1 MFELETTLLILLIVT
16 LLAAFG
22 FEFVNGFHDTANAVA
37 TVIYT
42 NSLPPVTAVVWSG
55 FCNMMGVMLGGV
67 GVAMGIVELLPPD
80 LQVGLGAKEGVLMV
94 MSLLTS
100 AILWN
105 LGTWYYGIPCSSSHT
120 LIGSILG
127 VGLAHSMLPNQ
138 VFGTGVNWGKAG
150 EIGLSLLVSPLIGF
164 TLSALLLI
172 LTKKLIKNP
181 DLYKE
186 PKPEKRPPT
195 WIRAILFLTC
205 TGVSFAHGN
214 NDGQKGVG
222 LVMLILIFSLPTI
235 YAINLESDNYKK
247 LPALMQ
253 TIETEIKN
261 DNLVI
266 DVAQSETAQKSM
278 ENIKNYLQQDATAGK
293 NDNSRFIRVEISN
306 LVKSLKGVKTKAQT
320 EESFFEN
327 FFGEKKPNPFLDSS
341 KEIQSIIHYSPF
353 WVVLA
358 ISLCLGLGTMIGYK
372 RIVVTI
378 GEKIGKT
385 HMTYSQ
391 GAVAE
396 MVAAG
401 TIALSSA
408 YSVPVSTT
416 QVLSSGVAGTML
428 ANDGK
433 QNLQMG
439 TIRNIFLAWV
449 LTFPVTVVISCACF
463 FLYRF
468 LFL

>member
-1 MFELETTLLILLIVT
+1 MFELETTLLILLIFT

-80 LQVGLGAKEGVLMV
+80 VQVGLGAREGILMV
-94 MSLLTS
+94 MALLTS

-127 VGLAHSMLPNQ
+127 VGLAHSMLPTQ
-138 VFGTGVNWGKAG
+138 VFGTGINWEKAG

-205 TGVSFAHGN
+205 TGVSFSHGN

-222 LVMLILIFSLPTI
+222 LVMLILIFSLPTM
-235 YAINLESDNYKK
+235 YAIDSASDSYKK
-247 LPALMQ
+247 LPVLMQ
-253 TIETEIKN
+253 TIEAEITN
-261 DNLVI
+261 ENLVI
-266 DVAQSETAQKSM
+266 DATQATTAQKSIS
-278 ENIKNYLQQDATAGK
+278 NIRSYLQQDATAGK
-293 NDNSRFIRVEISN
+293 NDNSRLIRLEISN
-306 LVKSLKGVKTKAQT
+306 LVKSIKGVKTKAQT
-320 EESFFEN
+320 EESFWGN
-327 FFGEKKPNPFLDSS
+327 FFGEKKLNPFLDAS
-341 KEIQSIIHYSPF
+341 KEIQSVIHYSPF

>member
-1 MFELETTLLILLIVT
+1 MFELETTLLVLLIIT

-42 NSLPPVTAVVWSG
+42 NSLPPVPAVVWSG

-80 LQVGLGAKEGVLMV
+80 LQIGLGAKEGVLMV
-94 MSLLTS
+94 MALLTS

-120 LIGSILG
+120 LIGSIVG
-127 VGLAHSMLPNQ
+127 VGLAYSMLPNQ
-138 VFGTGVNWGKAG
+138 AFGSGVNWGKAG
-150 EIGLSLLVSPLIGF
+150 EIGLSLLISPLIGF

-172 LTKKLIKNP
+172 ITKKIIKNP
-181 DLYKE
+181 DLYRE
-186 PKPEKRPPT
+186 PQKGKRPPT
-195 WIRAILFLTC
+195 WIRVVLFLTC

-235 YAINLESDNYKK
+235 YAINLESENYKK
-247 LPALMQ
+247 LPALVQ
-253 TIETEIKN
+253 TIEGGIKDAQVAIPPTQIAILN
-261 DNLVI
+261 NSIANLKNLLVDNN
-266 DVAQSETAQKSM
+266 K
-278 ENIKNYLQQDATAGK
+278 ENTKLL
-293 NDNSRFIRVEISN
+293 RVEISN
-306 LVKSLKGVKTKAQT
+306 IVKALKSAKNQT
-320 EESFFEN
+320 TDLKVA
-327 FFGEKKPNPFLDSS
+327 GEQ
-341 KEIQSIIHYSPF
+341 IQSTIHYSPF

-358 ISLCLGLGTMIGYK
+358 ISLCLGMGTMIGYK

-391 GAVAE
+391 GAAAE
-396 MVAAG
+396 LIAAG

-439 TIRNIFLAWV
+439 TIRSIFLAWV
-449 LTFPVTVVISCACF
+449 LTFPVTVVISGVCF

>member
-1 MFELETTLLILLIVT
+1 MFELETTLLVLLIIT

-42 NSLPPVTAVVWSG
+42 NSLPPVPAVVWSG
-55 FCNMMGVMLGGV
+55 FCNMMGVMLGGI

-80 LQVGLGAKEGVLMV
+80 LQIGLGAKEGVLMV
-94 MSLLTS
+94 MALLTS

-120 LIGSILG
+120 LIGSIVG
-127 VGLAHSMLPNQ
+127 VGLAYSMLPNQ
-138 VFGTGVNWGKAG
+138 VFGSGVNWGKAG
-150 EIGLSLLVSPLIGF
+150 EIGLSLLISPLIGF

-181 DLYKE
+181 DLYRE
-186 PKPEKRPPT
+186 PQKGKRPPT

-235 YAINLESDNYKK
+235 YAINTESDNYKK
-247 LPALMQ
+247 LPALVQ
-253 TIETEIKN
+253 TIEIGIKDAQITIPPTQMAMLN
-261 DNLVI
+261 NSIANL
-266 DVAQSETAQKSM
+266 
-278 ENIKNYLQQDATAGK
+278 KNLLVDSDKEDAK
-293 NDNSRFIRVEISN
+293 LVRVEISSI
-306 LVKSLKGVKTKAQT
+306 VKALKSAKNQSPDLEVA
-320 EESFFEN
+320 
-327 FFGEKKPNPFLDSS
+327 GEQ
-341 KEIQSIIHYSPF
+341 IQSIIHYSPF

-358 ISLCLGLGTMIGYK
+358 ISLCLGMGTMIGYK

-396 MVAAG
+396 LVAAG

-439 TIRNIFLAWV
+439 TIRSIFLAWV
-449 LTFPVTVVISCACF
+449 LTFPVTVVVSGVCF

>member
-1 MFELETTLLILLIVT
+1 MFELETTLLILLIIT

-55 FCNMMGVMLGGV
+55 FSNMMGVMLGGV

-80 LQVGLGAKEGVLMV
+80 LQVSLGAKEGVLMV
-94 MSLLTS
+94 MALLTS

-138 VFGTGVNWGKAG
+138 IFGSGVNWEKAG
-150 EIGLSLLVSPLIGF
+150 EIGLSLLLSPMIGF

-181 DLYKE
+181 DLYRE
-186 PKPEKRPPT
+186 PKPGKRPPT
-195 WIRAILFLTC
+195 WIRVILFLTC

-222 LVMLILIFSLPTI
+222 LVMLILIFSLPTF

-247 LPALMQ
+247 LPALVQ
-253 TIETEIKN
+253 TVEMEIKKTN
-261 DNLVI
+261 VLKI
-266 DVAQSETAQKSM
+266 EQSEVLDKNIL
-278 ENIKNYLQQDATAGK
+278 NIKKFLADGSK
-293 NDNSRFIRVEISN
+293 NADLALLRVEISSI
-306 LVKSLKGVKTKAQT
+306 VKLLKGTKNQSEELKTA
-320 EESFFEN
+320 
-327 FFGEKKPNPFLDSS
+327 G

-401 TIALSSA
+401 TIAISSA

-439 TIRNIFLAWV
+439 TIRNIFLAWIF
-449 LTFPVTVVISCACF
+449 TFPVTVVISSICF

>member
-1 MFELETTLLILLIVT
+1 MFELETTLLILLLVT

-94 MSLLTS
+94 MALLTS

-127 VGLAHSMLPNQ
+127 VGLAHSMLPGQ

-235 YAINLESDNYKK
+235 YAINIESDNYKK
-247 LPALMQ
+247 LPALIQ
-253 TIETEIKN
+253 TIETQISSTSVEPT
-261 DNLVI
+261 
-266 DVAQSETAQKSM
+266 QSEVINKSIV
-278 ENIKNYLQQDATAGK
+278 NIKKFVAEGSKSSGIGSLRA
-293 NDNSRFIRVEISN
+293 EISN
-306 LVKSLKGVKTKAQT
+306 VVKSLKTVKNQS
-320 EESFFEN
+320 EELKIA
-327 FFGEKKPNPFLDSS
+327 G

-439 TIRNIFLAWV
+439 TIRSIFLAWV